1 MEAILIYLLKSAG
14 VLAIFFFSYQLFLK
28 KETFFRTNRHY
39 LLGGI
44 LGSLLLPLVIFTNY
58 VYVEPVVESFNP
70 NWLFSDIPIT
80 YNVVEED
87 EPFNWLQF
95 TTYVYL
101 IGVLILGIRFAI
113 QLTSLFKLFKN
124 NTIRKEDGFN
134 FVEINS
140 NMSPFSFFNY
150 IVYNPKNYKRSDLD
164 TIINHE
170 KAHSN
175 QFHSLDILLSQLFV
189 TFQWFNPLAWFYK
202 KSIHQNL
209 EFMAD
214 QFAIS
219 KVNSAKNYQR
229 TLLKAS
235 LKPQYASIT
244 NNFYNSLIK
253 KRIIML
259 NQSKSNIKNAWKYFV
274 ILPALTL
281 FLMSFNVE
289 TIEIEKPIKELPI
302 SSDLSF
308 IAEDDVLDKANSDIK
323 NNDKAKVFSNNNIA
337 STLNFT
343 QKIIKKKI
351 DKNTTDAELKSIS
364 KELKKDNIDFSFKN
378 IKRNSKNE
386 ITGINITYKD
396 SDGNTG
402 NYALSSDNP
411 INTFHFYKEEN
422 GSIGFKSENV
432 NSFQRK
438 KLVEVRELDK
448 AKRKEMMKEREY
460 KMQEREKMMQE
471 RKHMMEE
478 HKSMSK
484 EKRREMEVH
493 LEKARKEH
501 KKVREEHEKQRKI
514 IIKERMKLHDS
525 LKDKHSN
532 IFIME
537 HDDMDENEIFFRG
550 NKAMFIVD
558 GEESDKN
565 IIKLMSPDDIEHINV
580 LKGEHAI
587 KMYGDKGKDGV
598 IVVKTKP
605 HGENN
610 FVYEFEHEMDEPN
623 VEFIVDPNME
633 LEWVSEHHNTSVNMI
648 EKSTTDAELK
658 RVKSELEEQNIDFK
672 FSKLKRNKDGEIT
685 RIKVS
690 LNDNDGNK
698 SSSTFDK
705 GERGISPILIGKNR
719 NNLVIKSI

>member
-1 MEAILIYLLKSAG
+1 MEAIILYLLKSAG
-14 VLAIFFFSYQLFLK
+14 ILAIFFFSYHLFLK
-28 KETFFRTNRHY
+28 KETFFNINRHY

-44 LGSLLLPLVIFTNY
+44 LASLLLPLVIFTKY
-58 VYVEPVVESFNP
+58 IYVEPVEAFNP
-70 NWLFSDIPIT
+70 NWLFTDIPMA
-80 YNVVEED
+80 YNAMEVAK
-87 EPFNWLQF
+87 PFNWLQF
-95 TTYVYL
+95 ATYVYL
-101 IGVLILGIRFAI
+101 LGVLILGIRFVI

-150 IVYNPKNYKRSDLD
+150 IVYNPNNYERCDLD
-164 TIINHE
+164 IIINHE

-202 KSIHQNL
+202 KTIQQNL

-219 KVNSAKNYQR
+219 KVNSAKQYQH

-274 ILPALTL
+274 ILPALAL

-289 TIEIEKPIKELPI
+289 TIEIEKPTKELPT

-308 IAEDDVLDKANSDIK
+308 IAEDNILDKANSVIK

-337 STLNFT
+337 SAFNFT

-351 DKNTTDAELKSIS
+351 DKNTTDDQLKEIS
-364 KELKKDNIDFSFKN
+364 QSLKKDGIDFNFKN
-378 IKRNSKNE
+378 VQRNSNNE
-386 ITGINITYKD
+386 ITGINVTYKD

-402 NYALSSDNP
+402 NYALSSDNA

-422 GSIGFKSENV
+422 GSIGFRSENV

-448 AKRKEMMKEREY
+448 AKRKEMMKEREH
-460 KMQEREKMMQE
+460 MMEE

-478 HKSMSK
+478 HKALSK
-484 EKRREMEVH
+484 EKRREIEEHMV
-493 LEKARKEH
+493 KARKEH
-501 KKVREEHEKQRKI
+501 EKEREEYRKQRKI

-525 LKDKHSN
+525 LKDKHGN

-537 HDDMDENEIFFRG
+537 DDDMDENEFLFRG
-550 NKAMFIVD
+550 KNKTMFIVD
-558 GEESDKN
+558 GEESDEAIIELISPEN
-565 IIKLMSPDDIEHINV
+565 IAHVNV

-598 IVVKTKP
+598 IVIKTKP

-633 LEWVSEHHNTSVNMI
+633 LEWVSEYNNIEINTIDKN
-648 EKSTTDAELK
+648 TTDAELK
-658 RVKSELEEQNIDFK
+658 TLKSELKSKDINFSY
-672 FSKLKRNKDGEIT
+672 SKLRRNKSGEIT

-690 LNDNDGNK
+690 LNDNEGNK

-705 GERGISPILIGKNR
+705 GNKSISPVIFGKNR
-719 NNLVIKSI
+719 KNLIIKSI